1 MPIFWVIDTKVK
13 VLPQS
18 SLPQD
23 GSTFYFGRSIV
34 PDESRENAVARL
46 TAALEEDF
54 MLVEEVSRVATYDS
68 QQWDTE
74 ADEDYETKESYEEA
88 KQTGEIVFGCFASE
102 LSMED

>member
-1 MPIFWVIDTKVK
+1 MFWVIDTKVK

-46 TAALEEDF
+46 TATLEEDF

-88 KQTGEIVFGCFASE
+88 RQTGGIVFGCFASE